1 MDYSSFLSVESS
13 SRKPSPLK
21 ALNLKCVDLARV
33 RRRAPQG
40 EYDSINEM
48 GRPG

>member
-21 ALNLKCVDLARV
+21 ALNLKCVALGLAS
-33 RRRAPQG
+33 AG
-40 EYDSINEM
+40 L
-48 GRPG
+48 